1 MFARTPPPGHAI
13 RTDRS
18 TRLVDEGRLVISG
31 SPRAHVPCPPH
42 KQERSSAGSATHPST
57 GAAGRG
63 LAADLIAAGMAHP
76 HPPTP
81 YPTVPPSFTTVE
93 VDGAVSRAAALTA
106 ADTDVLALLSPGAH
120 PEPGLLESALA
131 HFADPSVA
139 AVVPRVL
146 PDRTGPLGY
155 VQAAVA
161 AVAADLLGLDRGAD
175 PGPVRPW
182 GQTRADQAPAGPTGE
197 FTTTDPLCS
206 VPVLLVRRRALG
218 PVLRPGAENEGAR
231 FTPGAAP
238 LAPEADTTQSTG
250 QEGDPCPGPQDVTTV
265 PILSRTV
272 STPTVHYDPKLQE
285 SADIDLLWSLV
296 EAGWSVGHEPRSRV
310 RVAVPIDPAGYLR
323 AHTGW

>member
-18 TRLVDEGRLVISG
+18 TRLVDEGRLVIGG
-31 SPRAHVPCPPH
+31 SLHAHVPCPPH

-131 HFADPSVA
+131 HFADPG
-139 AVVPRVL
+139 PVL
-146 PDRTGPLGY
+146 P
-155 VQAAVA
+155 
-161 AVAADLLGLDRGAD
+161 
-175 PGPVRPW
+175 W
-182 GQTRADQAPAGPTGE
+182 GHTRAVQAPAGPTGE